1 MKTTFI
7 GVQSVSKTPFDIRI
21 TFILPNSNFETP
33 FPETVISQHKTEPPK
48 DDDNDAGD
56 NGTMSSIAPLFAH
69 RILIRTHRRQCLH
82 SNEPLIFQFRS
93 LRPHRPLR
101 CVARESEKSTHL
113 VCCSAC
119 KPAGRW
125 FIERGQTRSAD
136 HRTKSPPSSGSTAA
150 AEFSE
155 VSHVFPCAL
164 LIRMPDHSQDSFMV
178 LVRTQPAG
186 RRWWSFVVCLFVSA
200 VRKCFA
206 LMFLACPES
215 AKRHE

>member
-1 MKTTFI
+1 M
-7 GVQSVSKTPFDIRI
+7 
-21 TFILPNSNFETP
+21 
-33 FPETVISQHKTEPPK
+33 ISQHETEPPK
-48 DDDNDAGD
+48 DEDNDAGD

-101 CVARESEKSTHL
+101 CEGERKEHASCLLLGLK
-113 VCCSAC
+113 
-119 KPAGRW
+119 AGRQV
-125 FIERGQTRSAD
+125 IYRTRTD
-136 HRTKSPPSSGSTAA
+136 TLCGSPYKVSPSSGSTAA

-178 LVRTQPAG
+178 LVRSRPVG